1 MSLRAWLMQSSRR
14 GASLAASIAATSLV
28 ACGDSQDVD
37 GASASVT
44 AEGGNTARGQP
55 SVPITTEPADPC
67 DWIPVSEVEAVAG
80 KLAAPPQRKNGC
92 RYTLVMPEAVRA
104 KRQQYLDNMEK
115 LRAQFKG
122 QDVPEFDGPMANYQK
137 DPSTYAVDLTVDVT
151 GELAGEKGVEA
162 AGKIMRAELGKQG
175 GGADAAAKPPKPEG
189 WDAPGLAPYGF
200 SGRVGHVR
208 ISVRGVAPDVPREVS
223 QALAARVRDRIPDL
237 PFPATNPYQ
246 ILAREKGNPCDLLT
260 RAEAEAVLG
269 PLVVAPYRASSY
281 WPPLAHPEGHGCAW
295 YTAGHRVFSLV
306 PVWND
311 GEAEFNMN
319 KGMGELMAPVM
330 PQELTIIKGP
340 WDEAHVG
347 LTGALLFKKGDQL
360 LEVHYLTSSTDI
372 RGAVKLAAQAMPR
385 M

>member
-1 MSLRAWLMQSSRR
+1 MILRAWLMQSSRR
-14 GASLAASIAATSLV
+14 GASLAAAIAATSLV
-28 ACGDSQDVD
+28 ACGDSQDRD
-37 GASASVT
+37 GTSASAAV
-44 AEGGNTARGQP
+44 EGGNTAGGQTP
-55 SVPITTEPADPC
+55 VPMTTEPDDPC
-67 DWIPVSEVEAVAG
+67 GWIPVSEVEAVVG
-80 KLAAPPQRKNGC
+80 KLAAPPKRKNGC
-92 RYTLVMPEAVRA
+92 RYTLVIPEAVRA

-115 LRAQFKG
+115 FRERFKG
-122 QDVPEFDGPMANYQK
+122 PDVIEFDGPMANYQK

-162 AGKIMRAELGKQG
+162 ARKIMRAESGKQG
-175 GGADAAAKPPKPEG
+175 GGADGTAKPPMPEG

-200 SGRVGHVR
+200 SGRVGHIR

-237 PFPATNPYQ
+237 PFTATNPYQ
-246 ILAREKGNPCDLLT
+246 ILARNKGDPCDLLT

-269 PLVVAPYRASSY
+269 PLVVEPYRSSSY
-281 WPPLAHPEGHGCAW
+281 FPPLAHPEGHGCSW

-311 GEAEFNMN
+311 GQVEFKMN
-319 KGMGELMAPVM
+319 QGMGALMEPVL

-347 LTGALLFKKGDQL
+347 LTGALLFLKGEQL
-360 LEVHYLTSSTDI
+360 LEVHYLTSSTDM